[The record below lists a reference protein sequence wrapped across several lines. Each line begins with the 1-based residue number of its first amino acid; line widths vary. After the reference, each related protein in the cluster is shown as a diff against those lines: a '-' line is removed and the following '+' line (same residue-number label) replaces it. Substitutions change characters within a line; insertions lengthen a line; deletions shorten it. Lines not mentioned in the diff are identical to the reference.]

1 MESIHVVGRRK
12 TSIARVFL
20 IQGKGDIKINGKDY
34 KDYFPSLQYQWAIEE
49 AFKLSH
55 TEGSYDVKVNV
66 RGGGQTG
73 QAEATRL
80 GIARALVLADE
91 ENKDILKKNGLLKR
105 DPRMVERKKAGQ
117 PKARKNFQF
126 RKR

>member
-20 IQGKGDIKINGKDY
+20 SEGKGEISINGKDY
-34 KDYFPSLQYQWAIEE
+34 KDYFNSLQYRSTIEE
-49 AFKLSH
+49 AFKLSN
-55 TEGSYDVKVNV
+55 TVGNYDVKVNV
-66 RGGGQTG
+66 KGGGQTG

-91 ENKDILKKNGLLKR
+91 GNKDILKKNGLLKR

>member
-1 MESIHVVGRRK
+1 MENLHAVGRRK
-12 TSIARVFL
+12 TAIARVYL
-20 IQGKGDIKINGKDY
+20 SQGKGEITVNGKNY
-34 KDYFPSLQYQWAIEE
+34 KDYFPNVQYQHVVDE
-49 AFKLSH
+49 AFILSN
-55 TEGSYDVKVNV
+55 TVNNYDVFVNV
-66 RGGGQTG
+66 KGGGQTG

-91 ENKDILKKNGLLKR
+91 EHKDILKKNGLLKR

>member
-20 IQGKGDIKINGKDY
+20 VQGKGEIKINGKDY
-34 KDYFPSLQYQWAIEE
+34 KDYFTSIQYQWAVEE
-49 AFKLSH
+49 AFKLSN
-55 TEGSYDVKVNV
+55 TEGNYDVNVNV
-66 RGGGQTG
+66 SGGGQTG

-91 ENKDILKKNGLLKR
+91 ENKDVLKKNGLLKR